1 MARGGYQAPN
11 NPAPVSGPGR
21 LSQRTDGMKTQGAK
35 AMPDAA
41 YGEQKEMMGIQQ
53 AAPMSAAGES
63 RAMPRI
69 VPLSEPTMVPD
80 QPVTAGMDS
89 GPGPGRSAIGLAS
102 DMQGQTSIDAQQLKS
117 YLPSLE
123 QAANMPGVPT
133 SFVRFVR
140 YLRSMN

>member
-1 MARGGYQAPN
+1 MARGGYQPPS

-21 LSQRTDGMKTQGAK
+21 MSKRTDGIKSQGAK

-53 AAPMSAAGES
+53 AAPMSASPMRNMAPEV
-63 RAMPRI
+63 
-69 VPLSEPTMVPD
+69 VPLSEPTRFPD
-80 QPVTAGMDS
+80 QPVTAGMDA
-89 GPGPGRSAIGLAS
+89 GPGPGRASIGLGS
-102 DMQGQTSIDAQQLKS
+102 DMPTQTSIDAQQLKT

-140 YLRSMN
+140 YLRSMP